1 MGWVMR
7 PLWGLARQKPR
18 RCAPGRLACHVAVAD
33 RAGRQVELSWTSPSP
48 PRCPA
53 SPRCWWAS
61 TSWEPDLGSVLGAVH
76 GSILNRPQG
85 AQRRLLRLGHSP
97 DPRDIEALIGPVAS
111 QRAEMLATLQVP
123 ERDGPIIPAT
133 GQRAAIGTH
142 LERLDG
148 PLMRFSHP
156 HALPA
161 VDIPHEELPA
171 LFATTTGG
179 QPHPIGAPGH
189 ARDGPVMPHQ
199 PQELQAI
206 RGVPQ
211 VDVAIIAPADH
222 PRAIGAPGHATDP
235 GCVGLPDPTAA
246 ACCYIPHLHST
257 LRGAAGQ
264 QLPV

>member
-1 MGWVMR
+1 MR

-161 VDIPHEELPA
+161 LHLPPAQPPVTASTDHQLSTGSPSHRRDHPRMRRKGVHALPAVGIPHEELPA
-171 LFATTTGG
+171 LSLPLATTTGG
-179 QPHPIGAPGH
+179 QP
-189 ARDGPVMPHQ
+189 
-199 PQELQAI
+199 
-206 RGVPQ
+206 
-211 VDVAIIAPADH
+211 
-222 PRAIGAPGHATDP
+222 
-235 GCVGLPDPTAA
+235 
-246 ACCYIPHLHST
+246 
-257 LRGAAGQ
+257 
-264 QLPV
+264 